1 MSFVPCGQG
10 TCSLSQLVE
19 SGIAN
24 LGPFYFSLTSGSV
37 ECAIFLNPGLIPMKE
52 LGLMGLK
59 STTPLRS
66 KARSSLSAPSLRV
79 KLFLYSRQQAFR
91 LVQFTSLLKTER
103 FEIEKSQ
110 CRNRL
115 RLWSWPT
122 RYSEQHPPSSSF
134 LAVSLNLA
142 RSLSY
147 RQLLRLLA
155 RKPQSLC
162 CSERKRQIFNLARS
176 LSYRSFLPGKTKQ
189 LAGRMNRNKK
199 EI

>member
-24 LGPFYFSLTSGSV
+24 LGPFYFSFPSGSV

-52 LGLMGLK
+52 LDLMGLK

-91 LVQFTSLLKTER
+91 LVQFTSLLKTALLLEGDKSRVGYWKTYLTNER
-103 FEIEKSQ
+103 NPSLKSGPYEGYAYG
-110 CRNRL
+110 L
-115 RLWSWPT
+115 HLI
-122 RYSEQHPPSSSF
+122 
-134 LAVSLNLA
+134 LID
-142 RSLSY
+142 SY
-147 RQLLRLLA
+147 PRI
-155 RKPQSLC
+155 QSTPVV
-162 CSERKRQIFNLARS
+162 I
-176 LSYRSFLPGKTKQ
+176 
-189 LAGRMNRNKK
+189 
-199 EI
+199 